1 MSRELTQEGTVSRR
15 SLLGVGAAGAVLGA
29 VGMAIPAVTVKASA
43 SGASSQAVTGPDSA
57 QVGLIYQLQ
66 AAFHRAKT
74 TQDIELMMSLW
85 AEGATLNVQGDSNSP
100 YTGGDRL
107 RAFWLGSGSFTH
119 RRFSLVP
126 SYKIQIR
133 VSGDRAWLYFEC
145 HDVGDYDLPKRS
157 IAGDTFLAETLRR
170 HAGRWLFADMTAGK
184 ASPLSVDHYY
194 FPYAQALGGRT
205 NFGEVH

>member
-1 MSRELTQEGTVSRR
+1 MSRELTPEATVSRR
-15 SLLGVGAAGAVLGA
+15 QLLGVGAAVAVLGA
-29 VGMAIPAVTVKASA
+29 VGITIPAVTLKAGASA
-43 SGASSQAVTGPDSA
+43 APAQSVTGPDSA
-57 QVGLIYQLQ
+57 QVGLIYQHQ

-85 AEGATLNVQGDSNSP
+85 ADGATLNVQGDSNSP

-107 RAFWLGSGSFTH
+107 RTFWLSSGSFTH

-133 VSGDRAWLYFEC
+133 VTSETAWLYFEC
-145 HDVGDYDLPKRS
+145 HDVGDYDLPTRS
-157 IAGDTFLAETLRR
+157 IAGDTFLAGTLQR
-170 HAGRWLFADMTAGK
+170 HAGRWLFADVTAGK

-194 FPYAQALGGRT
+194 FP
-205 NFGEVH
+205 